1 MVLRYLAPDA
11 GSGKNETTAKPA
23 TKNTMLDVVEAVDGL
38 YDTSSK
44 TKTKRRTLICLLL
57 LGYLIVANTGYN
69 LWAAEENTPIWKILT
84 ANVIYD
90 LWTKNTSTA
99 RKNTSTEPGVVI
111 GILYSIESPA
121 ALINREVVYEGDITN
136 DVKVVKIDRT
146 KVEFEKNGKIWTQ
159 KVLANPNHAWKQ
171 QNTLQDRKKSPR
183 LPQNLNQYSPPVAS
197 PSPNR

>member
-1 MVLRYLAPDA
+1 MVLRYLA
-11 GSGKNETTAKPA
+11 SGTGLTKNETTAPKTE
-23 TKNTMLDVVEAVDGL
+23 TKQ
-38 YDTSSK
+38 S
-44 TKTKRRTLICLLL
+44 KTKRRRGLICLLL

-69 LWAAEENTPIWKILT
+69 FWVAEENTPIWKILT

-90 LWTKNTSTA
+90 LWTA

-136 DVKVVKIDRT
+136 DVKVVKIHRT
-146 KVEFEKNGKIWTQ
+146 KVEFKKNGKIWTQ

-171 QNTLQDRKKSPR
+171 QNTL
-183 LPQNLNQYSPPVAS
+183 
-197 PSPNR
+197 

>member
-11 GSGKNETTAKPA
+11 GSVKNETTAKPA

-44 TKTKRRTLICLLL
+44 TKRRALICLLL

-69 LWAAEENTPIWKILT
+69 LWAAEENTPTWEILT

-90 LWTKNTSTA
+90 LWTARKTA
-99 RKNTSTEPGVVI
+99 RKNASTEPGVVV
-111 GILYSIESPA
+111 GILYSIENPA

-136 DVKVVKIDRT
+136 DVKVVKIDKT
-146 KVEFEKNGKIWTQ
+146 KVHFEKNGKIWTQ

-171 QNTLQDRKKSPR
+171 QNTLQDRKKSPQ

-197 PSPNR
+197 PGPN